1 MTCSAAGGKKRE
13 LYRMRR
19 RSERE
24 KGKIM
29 GKILIVAEKPA
40 AGADI
45 AKVVGANEK
54 QNGYME
60 GERHVVTWAVGH
72 LIGLKE
78 PEEHD
83 EKYKRWGLE
92 DLPISFDLSE
102 SLKVL
107 PENRHQYK
115 VIKDLI
121 HREDIDMLV
130 NAGDA
135 GREGYLIQE
144 WIYRMAGCRLPK
156 KVLWASSLTKAGIQ
170 TAMDNL
176 KDNDLPEFQGI
187 LREAEARK
195 EGDYLLGYNLS
206 RLLTLT
212 RAYKQS
218 LSYGRCQTPLL
229 QMVYLRDKAIRGFRS
244 QPYWNVEITYAKG
257 FKGSLI
263 GEDGKAM
270 RFFQKEEAEAAL
282 SSSKGS
288 STVTKYDMQKKK
300 EKAPLLYNLA
310 KLQQDMGRR
319 YQFSPDR
326 TLEIAQALYEK
337 HKIMSYPRTD
347 SQYLSMDVYDEIGEH
362 LRSCR
367 FGKFAA
373 FIDKIDLTALQSDKS
388 YFNDLKV
395 TDHHA
400 LIPAINDG
408 MEAAYAALSED
419 EKYVFDAVVLSLIAI
434 FYPAYEYD
442 SVKIITE
449 VGGNRFQSVGTTI
462 RSLGYKQLFKNTAE
476 RHDETLQIL
485 PELAEGSN
493 LAIDSVALLDKKTEP
508 PRKFTDETIVKAMEK
523 YGIGTSATRAEI
535 IKKLQNP
542 KRQFIVREKGKY
554 SVTELGEEYIRIV
567 PKELK
572 APELTQQF
580 EADLQKVNSGELTK
594 EAFLEK
600 LLEDIR
606 VNIDK
611 FSADPVPDE
620 EKIGYEAA
628 KQREASE
635 NLGQCPKCGAEVK
648 SGLYGAYCRGK
659 CGMIL
664 GKVRGK
670 DLTNEQVRDL
680 LSQKKIH
687 VTGLKKKD
695 GGTYSAYFTPVG
707 IEEYSYSTKNG
718 EIKHGWQYKFSVQFP
733 KRKKGR

>member
-1 MTCSAAGGKKRE
+1 
-13 LYRMRR
+13 
-19 RSERE
+19 
-24 KGKIM
+24 M

-40 AGADI
+40 AGGDI

-54 QNGYME
+54 HNGYLE
-60 GERHVVTWAVGH
+60 GEIYVVTWAIGH
-72 LIGLKE
+72 LIGLKD
-78 PEEHD
+78 PQDHD
-83 EKYKRWGLE
+83 ERYKKWSL
-92 DLPISFDLSE
+92 DNLPISFDLSE

-107 PENRHQYK
+107 PETRHQYK

-121 HREDIDMLV
+121 HRDDIDLLI

-187 LREAEARK
+187 LREAEARA
-195 EGDYLLGYNLS
+195 EGDWILGYNYS
-206 RLLTLT
+206 PLLTLT
-212 RAYKQS
+212 RAYKQT

-229 QMVYLRDKAIRGFRS
+229 QMVYLRDKAIRKFQS
-244 QPYWNVEITYAKG
+244 EPYWTVEITYAKG

-270 RFFQKEEAEAAL
+270 RFFKKEEADEVLNRSQGNA
-282 SSSKGS
+282 
-288 STVTKYDMQKKK
+288 TVVEYEVQKKT

-319 YQFSPDR
+319 FKFSPDK

-362 LRSCR
+362 LKSCK

-373 FIDKIDLTALQSDKS
+373 LIDKIDLTSLQSDKS

-400 LIPAINDG
+400 LIPTINGD
-408 MEAAYAALSED
+408 MEAVYASLSEE
-419 EKYVFDAVVLSLIAI
+419 EKNCFDAIVLSLIAI
-434 FYPAYEYD
+434 FYPPYEYD
-442 SVKIITE
+442 ATRIIAE
-449 VGGNRFQSVGTTI
+449 AGGYQFKSVGTTI
-462 RSLGYKQLFKNTAE
+462 RNLGYKQLFKNTAKK
-476 RHDETLQIL
+476 HDETLQIL
-485 PELAEGSN
+485 PELVEGSD
-493 LAIDSVALLDKKTEP
+493 LKIDSAILLDKKTEP
-508 PRKFTDETIVKAMEK
+508 PKKFNDETIVKAMEK

-542 KRQFIVREKGKY
+542 KRQFIVRENGKY
-554 SVTELGEEYIRIV
+554 SVTELGEEYIKIV

-580 EADLQKVNSGELTK
+580 EADLQKVNAGELTK
-594 EAFLEK
+594 DAFLGK
-600 LLEDIR
+600 LLEEIR
-606 VNIDK
+606 ENIDK
-611 FSADPVPDE
+611 FSADPVPE
-620 EKIGYEAA
+620 EKRIGYAAA
-628 KQREASE
+628 KQREANE
-635 NLGQCPKCGAEVK
+635 NLGKCPKCGAEVK
-648 SGLYGAYCRGK
+648 AGLYGAYCTGK
-659 CGMIL
+659 CGMTL

-670 DLTNEQVRDL
+670 NLTDEQMRDL
-680 LSQKKIH
+680 LDNKKIY

-695 GGTYSAYFTPVG
+695 GGTYSAYFMPEG
-707 IEEYSYSTKNG
+707 IEEYSYTASDGTEK
-718 EIKHGWQYKFSVQFP
+718 KGWQFKYSVQFP
-733 KRKKGR
+733 KRKRRG